1 VFSRWTSALF
11 SLLALALL
19 SLGLLRTVKELAAH
33 PALNWDMLPA
43 MALAL
48 EWQEKDPAEL
58 HKQTY
63 ATAEL
68 ELAPETYAA
77 LTTGGVREARAT
89 DPAAFHEHLPF
100 YRARVLYSIAVRLL
114 HEQGVKLSDATWWV
128 PLGCWAL
135 AAFVFLGWAAGHV
148 SLAVAALFALGLAHT
163 PALLNQANTSSADG
177 LAAVFVYFGAWALV
191 ERRLFYV
198 AAGLFT
204 LAIAARPDTL
214 ILIGFLTAALM
225 VFTRGD
231 ERPNIVALLVWFAA
245 SAGVY
250 FWLSSFAGEYG
261 WWPLIQISFVGKA
274 VHPATLATAP
284 DWGEYLGILARQS
297 ESLPGDGYLK
307 TAVAGEVTGSTLVFA
322 YAGLALL
329 GVSLAWR
336 RGQQTAAAFL
346 AALLATYLVRYFLF
360 PQLWDRFYAPFYAL
374 VPLCLVSAG
383 FGGAQPAA
391 GSTVVRR
398 RVTSPPRPPVRKSMP
413 PIAPIPLKPEPDEP
427 PPPEP
432 EPWST

>member
-1 VFSRWTSALF
+1 MFSRWTSALF
-11 SLLALALL
+11 GLLALALL
-19 SLGLLRTVKELAAH
+19 CLGLLRTVRQLEAH

-48 EWQEKDPAEL
+48 EWQEKDPVEL
-58 HKQTY
+58 HTQTY
-63 ATAEL
+63 ATAKL

-77 LTTGGVREARAT
+77 LTSGGVREARAA

-114 HEQGVKLSDATWWV
+114 HEQGVKLSDATWWI
-128 PLGCWAL
+128 PLGCYAL
-135 AAFVFLGWAAGHV
+135 AAFLFLGWAAGHV

-177 LAAVFVYFGAWALV
+177 MAALFVYFGAWALV
-191 ERRLFYV
+191 ERRLFFV
-198 AAGLFT
+198 AAGMFT

-214 ILIGFLTAALM
+214 ILIGFLSVALM

-231 ERPNIVALLVWFAA
+231 ERPNIAGLLVWLAA

-250 FWLSSFAGEYG
+250 FWLSNFAGEYG
-261 WWPLIQISFVGKA
+261 WWPLLQISFVGKA
-274 VHPATLATAP
+274 VHPATLATIP
-284 DWGEYLGILARQS
+284 DWNEYLGILTRQS
-297 ESLPGDGYLK
+297 EGLPGDGYLK
-307 TAVAGEVTGSTLVFA
+307 TPTGEITGSTLVFV

-329 GVSLAWR
+329 GISLAWKR
-336 RGQQTAAAFL
+336 AQHTAAAFL

-374 VPLCLVSAG
+374 VPLCLVSAA
-383 FGGAQPAA
+383 FGGGRPPAA
-391 GSTVVRR
+391 STVVRR
-398 RVTSPPRPPVRKSMP
+398 KSVTSSQKRPPSKL
-413 PIAPIPLKPEPDEP
+413 APP
-427 PPPEP
+427 PPPEKP
-432 EPWST
+432 DEPAAEEPSPSTP